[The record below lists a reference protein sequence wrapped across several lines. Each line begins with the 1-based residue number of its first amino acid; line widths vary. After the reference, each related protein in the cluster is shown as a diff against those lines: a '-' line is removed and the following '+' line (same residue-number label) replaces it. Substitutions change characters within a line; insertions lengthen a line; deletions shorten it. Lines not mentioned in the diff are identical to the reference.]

1 MKKSFLDSLVGK
13 ALDKAIAEVLLNGH
27 KVVTL
32 NENDPV
38 ASPAF
43 SNTVMLFHNTNG
55 IITEASPS
63 DACEILD

>member
-13 ALDKAIAEVLLNGH
+13 VLDKAIAEILTNGL
-27 KVVTL
+27 KVVTY

-38 ASPAF
+38 ASPAL
-43 SNTVMLFHNTNG
+43 SNTVMLFHNANG

-63 DACEILD
+63 DACELLD